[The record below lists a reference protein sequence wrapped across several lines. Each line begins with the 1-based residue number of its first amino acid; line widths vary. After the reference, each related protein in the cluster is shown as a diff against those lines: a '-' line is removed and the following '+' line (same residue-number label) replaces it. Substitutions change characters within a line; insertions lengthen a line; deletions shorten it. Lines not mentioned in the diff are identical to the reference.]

1 MDENKINEVNSEIE
15 EEIENTVSPEAS
27 DTAAEEEPVVSDASE
42 AAETVVE
49 TADEIGE
56 GAEAAAENAEEISE
70 ETETVAEDSE
80 EIIEEAGAVAE
91 SADEINK
98 TEIAADETAENKQ
111 KKQFPIQIPIIIAA
125 CIVAAAILGYL
136 VVTAFFLR
144 EPEGVTWSQE
154 LEGATYYFEFGNNNV
169 FKAYVGSVEIES
181 TYQKAKTDSGNTLT
195 IGTNVCNFYSGY
207 PATYEITGSRI
218 LGNQTLNY
226 SYGEGADYT
235 LVQASRKAVDL
246 ELPENFEADPEL
258 LGTWVFQYFG
268 YDVYKVTFNDNGT
281 IKLQFLQDGITYN
294 GTYTL
299 EDNGVMNF
307 TYYVSDNVATQL
319 DYSVNGDTLN
329 FLGATFVREGSNAT
343 VDQALQIPV
352 DDSTE

>member
-1 MDENKINEVNSEIE
+1 MDENKINEAASALE
-15 EEIENTVSPEAS
+15 ET
-27 DTAAEEEPVVSDASE
+27 TE
-42 AAETVVE
+42 AAETVAENV
-49 TADEIGE
+49 DEINE
-56 GAEAAAENAEEISE
+56 EAETVAENAEEISE
-70 ETETVAEDSE
+70 EAEPIDDNIEEITEETETA
-80 EIIEEAGAVAE
+80 
-91 SADEINK
+91 
-98 TEIAADETAENKQ
+98 AENVEETGEETEAIAENAVDSIETEASVEEPAE
-111 KKQFPIQIPIIIAA
+111 KKKKKFPIQIPVIIAA
-125 CIVAAAILGYL
+125 CIVIIALLGYF
-136 VVTAFFLR
+136 VVTGFFLR

-154 LEGATYYFEFGNNNV
+154 LEGATYYFEFCNNNV

-181 TYQKAKTDSGNTLT
+181 TYQKEKAETGNTLT

-218 LGNQTLNY
+218 LGNQTMSY

-235 LVQASRKAVDL
+235 LVQASRKTADL
-246 ELPENFEADPEL
+246 KLPENFEADPDL

-268 YDVYKVTFNDNGT
+268 YDVYRVTFNDNGSL
-281 IKLQFLQDGITYN
+281 KLEFLQDGITYN

-299 EDNGVMNF
+299 EDDGVMNF

-343 VDQALQIPV
+343 VDQALQTPV
-352 DDSTE
+352 DGTEN